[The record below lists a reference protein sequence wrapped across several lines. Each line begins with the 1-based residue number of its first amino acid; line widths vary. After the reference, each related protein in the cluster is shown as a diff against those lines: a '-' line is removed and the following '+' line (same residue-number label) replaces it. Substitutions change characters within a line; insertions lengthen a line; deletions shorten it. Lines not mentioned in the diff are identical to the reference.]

1 MSIDDSENVSCYA
14 TSKREKCVILRYN
27 NKESGGEWYEKK
39 GYSRPGLF
47 GSINHYDENGKKVSE
62 SRPGFF
68 GSMKHYDNKGKKQ
81 QRRAKKKVKVI
92 QTSGEVYQDDSFSFI
107 AGYTSGDAPYGV
119 T

>member
-47 GSINHYDENGKKVSE
+47 GSINHYD
-62 SRPGFF
+62 
-68 GSMKHYDNKGKKQ
+68 NKGKKQ

-92 QTSGEVYQDDSFSFI
+92 QTSGEVYQDDRFSFI